1 MVEVTFWHPGH
12 MGHLLRQ
19 KLLYCN
25 NCNCYCWWIRPRWA
39 ETCHKLSATTS
50 KSTTNRV
57 GLLQDCRTH
66 QGIPSLF
73 AIQKYLGILHG
84 NSAGSQEGLQAHDVF
99 MHLGASVSTF
109 FKPFGLKVI
118 LKGGEKPY
126 TLFNLLSFI
135 WWSLKTFRM
144 MMKNQES
151 KSLGELWLL
160 LFKSRTKNIFW
171 GLNSLLELS
180 FGARSCGDLR
190 VMCFFKPTSCFHLS
204 IDHKQRERHH
214 LKFYIAS
221 LIRLSI
227 MHHEDPRSVPWS
239 ASKIHRQPCK
249 TSFFQPFPLVFP
261 PKRFTKNQS
270 ECRDSHKAWSV
281 GIVHVL
287 HP

>member
-1 MVEVTFWHPGH
+1 
-12 MGHLLRQ
+12 
-19 KLLYCN
+19 
-25 NCNCYCWWIRPRWA
+25 
-39 ETCHKLSATTS
+39 
-50 KSTTNRV
+50 
-57 GLLQDCRTH
+57 
-66 QGIPSLF
+66 
-73 AIQKYLGILHG
+73 
-84 NSAGSQEGLQAHDVF
+84 
-99 MHLGASVSTF
+99 
-109 FKPFGLKVI
+109 
-118 LKGGEKPY
+118 
-126 TLFNLLSFI
+126 
-135 WWSLKTFRM
+135 
-144 MMKNQES
+144 MKNQES

-190 VMCFFKPTSCFHLS
+190 VMCYFKPTSCFHLS

-261 PKRFTKNQS
+261 QKDSQKTSQNAETVTKPDPLELFMSYTRKTDGNLTSPITPEPIAICQIVSWNAAKHS
-270 ECRDSHKAWSV
+270 EL
-281 GIVHVL
+281 GMTHVL
-287 HP
+287 ECHSWNGNIVNP